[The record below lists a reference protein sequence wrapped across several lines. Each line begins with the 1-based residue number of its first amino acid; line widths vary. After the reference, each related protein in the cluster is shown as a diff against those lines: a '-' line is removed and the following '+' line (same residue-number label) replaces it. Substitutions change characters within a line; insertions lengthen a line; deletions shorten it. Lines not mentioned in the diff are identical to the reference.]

1 MKSGIFFTGT
11 GPIIIVTSYDSFTNH
26 SFIEKLKV
34 KGLVQFL
41 AFEVPVEKLKE
52 KYGKHFDIVMN
63 DLQQTDDL
71 RVVDYNGHRILS
83 NFKLKELG
91 GPIYQELWE

>member
-1 MKSGIFFTGT
+1 MKAGIFFTGT

-26 SFIEKLKV
+26 NFIEKLKA

-41 AFEVPVEKLKE
+41 AFEVPVEQLKE

-63 DLQQTDDL
+63 DLHQSDDL

-83 NFKLKELG
+83 NFKLKDLG